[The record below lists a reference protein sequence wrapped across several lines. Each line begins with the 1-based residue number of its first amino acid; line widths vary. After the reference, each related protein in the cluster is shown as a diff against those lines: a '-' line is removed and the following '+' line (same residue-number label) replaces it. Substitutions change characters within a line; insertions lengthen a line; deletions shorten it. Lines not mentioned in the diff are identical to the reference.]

1 MSAEGGKANSPAL
14 RVHELT
20 RQFGRPDSTS
30 SPVSAANNSPIHQKT
45 LPKVLGHITKDK
57 TPPAPDS
64 ETVKH
69 SSPTTGNGVVKLHAG
84 DLDDSKT
91 RSLITKDQSE
101 SSSESESEESPPN
114 PATSIAQIRPMIRQ
128 PSKIE
133 SSEYVIGLDQI
144 QEQVRRLALRRGFTL
159 NIMVVGKSRYRHHQ
173 SRFGREYLRI

>member
-20 RQFGRPDSTS
+20 RQFGRTDSTN
-30 SPVSAANNSPIHQKT
+30 SPVSVANNSPIHQKT
-45 LPKVLGHITKDK
+45 LPKVLGHITK

-69 SSPTTGNGVVKLHAG
+69 SSPTTGNGVVKLHAE

-91 RSLITKDQSE
+91 RGLITKDQSE

-173 SRFGREYLRI
+173 SRFGREYFCI